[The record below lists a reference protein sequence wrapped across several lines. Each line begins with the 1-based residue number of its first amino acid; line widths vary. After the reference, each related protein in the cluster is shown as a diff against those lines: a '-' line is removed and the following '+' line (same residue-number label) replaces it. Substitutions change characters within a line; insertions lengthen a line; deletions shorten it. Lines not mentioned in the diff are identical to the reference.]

1 MERAI
6 DRIFMTLLISVDP
19 FLHRRIA
26 ENEVGVAH
34 VEMGDLPMV
43 GRKPEFAKSFACS
56 FALVVSGIKRIQVTG
71 GQKNALAERGVA
83 ASEAEN
89 SALGKFS
96 YEAGKKSGLRIGQ

>member
-71 GQKNALAERGVA
+71 GQKNALAERGELQLLKPRTQL
-83 ASEAEN
+83 SES
-89 SALGKFS
+89 SAMKPV
-96 YEAGKKSGLRIGQ
+96 RNRD